1 MSGSKPLSL
10 NLNFRLAEGQVSSE
24 ARQIIADRMGGI
36 ETQIRAVLAEAGVS
50 VERCGMLLRRT
61 ATDELADHPL
71 WEETRIAK
79 AIEDRGL
86 TDPDE
91 IDSYVQETGSNQD
104 YLTWEDET
112 LESLVRKA
120 RRELGI
126 RTPSR
131 AEQIQT
137 ALEATGV
144 EPDLDE
150 EDALDGP
157 R

>member
-137 ALEATGV
+137 ALEAAGV